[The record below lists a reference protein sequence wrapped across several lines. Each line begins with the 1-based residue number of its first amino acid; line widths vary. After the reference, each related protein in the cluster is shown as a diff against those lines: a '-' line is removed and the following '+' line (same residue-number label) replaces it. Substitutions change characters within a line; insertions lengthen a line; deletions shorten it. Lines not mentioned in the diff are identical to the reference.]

1 MQTKPKFTGT
11 AGGERCCGAI
21 VGKPTKPHRA
31 CYGARSRPRL
41 AWELLGG
48 PGGLAEPLAA
58 PPAPALA
65 STLSS
70 TRRSRLRTPRTVLS
84 RPAGALALVLTAAA
98 LAAAAACICRFGAG
112 PRSLYCPRSPA
123 QCSRVGSTH
132 HRAHRGHRW
141 ALLLV
146 LAALGAALAGV
157 MTNLFE
163 QVDRR
168 SEQRRREAR
177 QQRRGSRP

>member
-1 MQTKPKFTGT
+1 M
-11 AGGERCCGAI
+11 
-21 VGKPTKPHRA
+21 H
-31 CYGARSRPRL
+31 GARLRPLL

-48 PGGLAEPLAA
+48 SGGLAEPLAA
-58 PPAPALA
+58 PRAPALA

-146 LAALGAALAGV
+146 LALAVAAPWHLQSPLMQLQMNQPHILRCLLWQIANPKV
-157 MTNLFE
+157 TFHAMVFTH
-163 QVDRR
+163 
-168 SEQRRREAR
+168 A
-177 QQRRGSRP
+177 